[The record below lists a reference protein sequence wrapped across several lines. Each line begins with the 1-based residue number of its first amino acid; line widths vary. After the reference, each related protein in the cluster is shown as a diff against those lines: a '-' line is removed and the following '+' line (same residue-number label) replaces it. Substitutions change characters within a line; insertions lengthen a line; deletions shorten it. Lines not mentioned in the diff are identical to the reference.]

1 VFQALQVRDFRL
13 LWVAGMVSSI
23 GSWLLVLAVPA
34 HVFLVTGSLRATGLI
49 LAAEY
54 LPLLILSPVAGVLA
68 DRWDRRRVMIVTDL
82 FRMVAVA
89 SMLLGVPAARYWVC
103 YLAVFAE
110 SSGTALFQPALRAR
124 VPDMVGT
131 GSRLASANT
140 LTAVGAGVV
149 RLAGGPL
156 GGILLAVIGFR
167 ALICA
172 DAASY
177 LVSAVA
183 LGFTA
188 QRGRLAGRPGSDR
201 PVGGGPAAGDGTL
214 VDRVQAAGRRPAA
227 GRGADRRTSLA
238 GSASGRN
245 LSRTCSGPSG
255 RSPHAGAG
263 RLAAPGRV
271 LRAVASEL
279 RGGLF
284 VLRGEPS
291 ARALLP
297 VTVLFLAANA
307 SLSAVLIPFGVQR
320 LGGSQPTGILFAGLG
335 AGFLL
340 SAPVLRGLLDRVPAR
355 WLLAGTLTAS
365 AASYWLLFHS
375 ASLRQAVPAAVAVGM
390 SGSMSLV
397 IAQTTVQ
404 RVIPGASLGRVTS
417 VFLAGEAAATL
428 AGAVLG
434 PALASGLR
442 IGGAADTASLVT
454 LLAALTAFLLI
465 PGRPQAELADAAGP

>member
-13 LWVAGMVSSI
+13 LWIAGMVSSI

-34 HVFLVTGSLRATGLI
+34 HVFLVTRSLRATGLI

-82 FRMVAVA
+82 FRTAAVG

-103 YLAVFAE
+103 YLAVAAE
-110 SSGTALFQPALRAR
+110 SGGTALFQPALRAR
-124 VPDMVGT
+124 VPDIVGT
-131 GSRLASANT
+131 GSRLTSANS
-140 LTAVGAGVV
+140 LTAIGAGVV

-156 GGILLAVIGFR
+156 GGILLAVVGFR

-177 LVSAVA
+177 LVSAAA
-183 LGFTA
+183 LGLTSRSGAPTA
-188 QRGRLAGRPGSDR
+188 CSARRRIALMGRAARRHLPRAGRRTPARAPRHDPARLAG
-201 PVGGGPAAGDGTL
+201 L
-214 VDRVQAAGRRPAA
+214 VP
-227 GRGADRRTSLA
+227 
-238 GSASGRN
+238 
-245 LSRTCSGPSG
+245 
-255 RSPHAGAG
+255 
-263 RLAAPGRV
+263 V
-271 LRAVASEL
+271 LRAVAGEL
-279 RGGLF
+279 GGGLR

-307 SLSAVLIPFGVQR
+307 SLSAVLIPFGVQH
-320 LGGSQPTGILFAGLG
+320 LGGSQPTGIMFAGLG

-340 SAPVLRGLLDRVPAR
+340 GAPLLRGLLDRIPAR
-355 WLLAGTLTAS
+355 LLLAGTLTVS

-375 ASLRQAVPAAVAVGM
+375 GSLRQAVPAAVAVGL

-397 IAQTTVQ
+397 IAQTSVQ
-404 RVIPGASLGRVTS
+404 RVVPGPSLGRVTS

-434 PALASGLR
+434 PALASGLQ
-442 IGGAADTASLVT
+442 IGGAADTASLAT
-454 LLAALTAFLLI
+454 LAAALTAFLLI
-465 PGRPQAELADAAGP
+465 PSRPPGELADATGP